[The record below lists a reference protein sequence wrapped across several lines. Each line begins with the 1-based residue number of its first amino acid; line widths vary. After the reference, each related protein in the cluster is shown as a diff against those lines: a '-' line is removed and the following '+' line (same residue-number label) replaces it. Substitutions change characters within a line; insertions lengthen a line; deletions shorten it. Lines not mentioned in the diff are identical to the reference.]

1 MVLHNRV
8 ALFTES
14 FFSEAS
20 SEKESR
26 GCVNG
31 SFFHQALRV
40 SHLRVCETQ
49 VNK

>member
-31 SFFHQALRV
+31 SFFHLRV